1 MRVAKSLAAVIGV
14 FALAAIVPTRAE
26 ASSLSCPQA
35 LAPGQ
40 SNTYTITN
48 PGAARPIDCVWGN
61 GNLAVSN
68 NAFLDGLG
76 TNDPG
81 NSLFPAITEAP
92 ANDERFNLAWDFLGS
107 TGGWAPSGS
116 SQSNILGLT
125 FSNSSTTSTN
135 YAINGALAG
144 GYNAYAL
151 GIKDGSDPQWAVFL
165 LTPSAY
171 AGIASMT
178 GGGFSHFALFGTR
191 SESVNQ
197 LLDNGPA
204 AVPEPASLA
213 LLGSGLF
220 LMGSKV
226 RRRLKNRS

>member
-48 PGAARPIDCVWGN
+48 TGLARAIDCVWGN
-61 GNLAVSN
+61 GNLSVNN
-68 NAFLDGLG
+68 NAFLDGNG
-76 TNDPG
+76 QNDPG
-81 NSLFPAITEAP
+81 NSLFAAITETP
-92 ANDERFNLAWDFLGS
+92 TNEERFNMAWDFLGS
-107 TGGWAPSGS
+107 TGGW
-116 SQSNILGLT
+116 SNGPTSAIAGLS
-125 FSNSSTTSTN
+125 FSNSSNTSTN
-135 YAINGALAG
+135 YTINPLLAG
-144 GYNAYAL
+144 NYAAYAL
-151 GIKDGSDPQWAVFL
+151 GVKDGSDPKWAVFL
-165 LTPSAY
+165 LTPQAY

-178 GGGFSHFALFGTR
+178 GGSFSHFALFGTTSTR
-191 SESVNQ
+191 VTE
-197 LLDNGPA
+197 LEIGPA